1 MFCCSNCFADAE
13 IKAIIDGN
21 KATGNCDFCEKHN
34 VYVYEIG
41 KEPTIAELFDGLLD
55 IYTPISDL
63 PANFPRE
70 QTDLIRNILC
80 SNWHIFNLK
89 PDETY
94 RLITAICADR
104 YREQPELF
112 DSPVGIKQGQDQ
124 DYLEENS
131 ILKNNCWGDFVEGI
145 KRKNRFH
152 GNYINMDRL
161 FVFLRCAVKAR
172 HKGEVLYRA
181 RVCPDEKGYRC
192 VEMGPPPDTKAKGGR
207 VNPTGISILYLSDSE
222 ETTLYE
228 IRAGVYDFVTV
239 GRFELLRDIEVI
251 NLAKIDRISPFIGIN
266 YGFDFT
272 QYAINIEHLKMIAR
286 EIAKPLRN
294 DNVLDYLPTQYI
306 SDYIRSKGYDGIE
319 YISTMSKN
327 GTNLAVFDPSLFKC
341 TDTRVY
347 DIQSISYS
355 YIPLTCFE
363 NCRVK

>member
-89 PDETY
+89 PDATY

-306 SDYIRSKGYDGIE
+306 SDYIHSKGYDGIE